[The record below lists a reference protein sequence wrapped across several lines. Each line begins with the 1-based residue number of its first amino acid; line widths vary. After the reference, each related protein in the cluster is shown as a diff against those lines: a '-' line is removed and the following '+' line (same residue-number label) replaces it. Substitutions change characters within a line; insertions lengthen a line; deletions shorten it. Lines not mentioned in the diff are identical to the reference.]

1 MWHHRWTQAKGLKLK
16 DDNNNSYADSSASN
30 PDSGFMY
37 ARSDHMPLAPVAVAI
52 FVAPVILMWKI
63 VRVCSLCSLCSL
75 GRFWQVLQF
84 LQVFVFFSVFF
95 SSCKFLQAL
104 QPSQFFQFLLHILQF
119 FCRSASHWRPEEF
132 SSPEPVRS
140 RRSQPVRGLVGHG
153 MGPNWVSTMSASHIG
168 MNQYESE
175 SEWVPGS

>member
-84 LQVFVFFSVFF
+84 LQVFVFFFQFF
-95 SSCKFLQAL
+95 SVLASFCKLYSLRSFSSFCFIFYSFSAGVPATGAQKNLARQ
-104 QPSQFFQFLLHILQF
+104 SQFGVGG
-119 FCRSASHWRPEEF
+119 ASP
-132 SSPEPVRS
+132 
-140 RRSQPVRGLVGHG
+140 
-153 MGPNWVSTMSASHIG
+153 
-168 MNQYESE
+168 SE
-175 SEWVPGS
+175 D